1 MKPGIASVNFK
12 KILFP
17 FNSLS
22 DSLLSNIREI
32 VSAFYSVFCR
42 RDSNPQPS
50 DRQHVTAELQSL
62 VNTEV
67 TRIAQSD
74 LADNLAE
81 ICGQFP
87 DLEVV
92 IKTWRF
98 LPEELRKAI
107 IKMIS

>member
-1 MKPGIASVNFK
+1 M
-12 KILFP
+12 LE
-17 FNSLS
+17 SLRA
-22 DSLLSNIREI
+22 LLLKTVKHNLG
-32 VSAFYSVFCR
+32 R

-50 DRQHVTAELQSL
+50 DRQHVTSKSQVI

-87 DLEVV
+87 DLEVM
-92 IKTWRF
+92 IKAWPKLDDEIKRT
-98 LPEELRKAI
+98 I
-107 IKMIS
+107 ITIIS

>member
-1 MKPGIASVNFK
+1 M
-12 KILFP
+12 
-17 FNSLS
+17 
-22 DSLLSNIREI
+22 IRW
-32 VSAFYSVFCR
+32 R

-50 DRQHVTAELQSL
+50 DRQAVTSKSQVT

-74 LADNLAE
+74 LAENLAE

-107 IKMIS
+107 IRMIS